1 VARFHCLPPYYTE
14 KGLYLLEKKYIRGLT
29 YSGDWYSATAELWE
43 KYRQAVEADNWDI
56 AQPLEE
62 GVDPDFYYDP

>member
-1 VARFHCLPPYYTE
+1 
-14 KGLYLLEKKYIRGLT
+14 LYLLEKKYIRGLT